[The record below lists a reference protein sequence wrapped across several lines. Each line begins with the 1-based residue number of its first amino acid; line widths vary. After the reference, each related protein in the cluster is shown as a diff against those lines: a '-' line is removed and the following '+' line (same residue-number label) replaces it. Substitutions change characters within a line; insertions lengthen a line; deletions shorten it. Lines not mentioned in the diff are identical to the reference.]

1 MELDEYR
8 AANLANWNDRVPIH
22 WDSDG
27 YKIRNY
33 VDDPEYVS
41 DVIQFDRDRDELGDV
56 SGKTLLHLQCHIGT
70 DTLSWAR
77 SGASVTGV
85 DFSESAITAARK
97 LSAESNAPGEFVVAE
112 LYDSPNALPGRQFD
126 IVYTGVGA
134 LCWLPDID
142 GWAKVVAHFLKQGGI
157 FYILEAHPMMGAVS
171 DEHDGDLIVLDW
183 PYFEAAGPQGY
194 EEEESYTGTGTVSHT
209 QQYNFPHGLGEIIN
223 ALIKAG
229 LQIEFVHEHKVIP
242 DQVFPFLVR
251 GKDGFYRM
259 PEGRENH
266 LPLMHSIRA
275 HKPG

>member
-41 DVIQFDRDRDELGDV
+41 DVTQFDRDRDELRDV

-85 DFSESAITAARK
+85 DFSESAITVARK
-97 LSAESNAPGEFVVAE
+97 LSAESN
-112 LYDSPNALPGRQFD
+112 
-126 IVYTGVGA
+126 TGVGA
-134 LCWLPDID
+134 RCWLPDSD

-157 FYILEAHPMMGAVS
+157 FYILEAHPIMGAVS

-223 ALIKAG
+223 A
-229 LQIEFVHEHKVIP
+229 
-242 DQVFPFLVR
+242 
-251 GKDGFYRM
+251 
-259 PEGRENH
+259 
-266 LPLMHSIRA
+266 
-275 HKPG
+275 

>member
-70 DTLSWAR
+70 DTLGWAR

-97 LSAESNAPGEFVVAE
+97 LSAESNTPGEFVVAE

-142 GWAKVVAHFLKQGGI
+142 GWAKVVAHFFLAGQDLLYPRSPPNDGGS
-157 FYILEAHPMMGAVS
+157 FARARWRS
-171 DEHDGDLIVLDW
+171 DS
-183 PYFEAAGPQGY
+183 A
-194 EEEESYTGTGTVSHT
+194 
-209 QQYNFPHGLGEIIN
+209 
-223 ALIKAG
+223 
-229 LQIEFVHEHKVIP
+229 
-242 DQVFPFLVR
+242 
-251 GKDGFYRM
+251 
-259 PEGRENH
+259 
-266 LPLMHSIRA
+266 
-275 HKPG
+275 

>member
-41 DVIQFDRDRDELGDV
+41 DVTQFDRDRDELRDV

-97 LSAESNAPGEFVVAE
+97 LSAESNTPGEFVVAE

-194 EEEESYTGTGTVSHT
+194 EEEESYTGTGTDSHT